1 MIDARLEVAGAAGRQ
16 VAIDRAPFRLGRRS
30 ESDLVLPQG
39 EVSRDHA
46 EIVAADSGFT
56 IRDRG
61 SRYGT
66 FINDEAVTERMLADG
81 DRIRLGRTG
90 GAELVFRLRGARPT
104 TVRDAGGGG
113 GTAAA
118 ADLRHVAALLEG
130 LRALS
135 SARVLDDV
143 LALVMDSAI
152 TVSGAERGFIML
164 ASDEGG
170 LDLKMARARGRKTL
184 PGGGFE
190 TSRKIPE
197 EVFRTGRT
205 RIEADLLDGDLADVH
220 VGTVA
225 LGIRHVLCVP
235 LHLMRFSDA
244 VSAPAEAAPPAE
256 EEARRIG
263 VLYLDGRDKAK
274 LLSPST
280 EGALETLANEA
291 AVAIQ
296 NAELYRMA
304 LENAR
309 LEREMQTAARI
320 QQALLPNRQ
329 RSGAFFDAA
338 AATLPCRSIGG
349 DFFDYIDRPDGAL
362 AFALGDVAGK
372 GPPAALLGALMQG
385 SLAAEGSGGA
395 GPAATM
401 TTVNTALVRRGIQGR
416 FVTLFYAVLYPD
428 GRLIYC
434 NAGHN
439 APVLVTAGGVERLET
454 GGMVVGLFDGVG
466 FDDGTATLRP
476 GDYLVLF
483 SDGVSEAMN
492 PDGEEYGDDR
502 LLECLTGV
510 TGSECEPCL
519 HAIFAS
525 VDRFTAGA
533 AQHDDVTAMVVSY
546 RPRASA
552 AT

>member
-1 MIDARLEVAGAAGRQ
+1 MADPRLEVTGAAGRQ
-16 VAIDRAPFRLGRRS
+16 VPIEKAPFRLGRRAD
-30 ESDLVLPQG
+30 SDLVLSQG

-46 EIVAADSGFT
+46 EILAAGSGYA

-61 SRYGT
+61 SRFGT
-66 FINDEAVTERMLADG
+66 FINDQAVTERVLADG

-90 GAELVFRLRGARPT
+90 GAELVFRLPGALP
-104 TVRDAGGGG
+104 TVRDAGAV
-113 GTAAA
+113 TAAA
-118 ADLRHVAALLEG
+118 ADLRQVAALLEG
-130 LRALS
+130 LRALG

-152 TVSGAERGFIML
+152 AVSGAERGFIML
-164 ASDEGG
+164 ANDDGA
-170 LDLKMARARGRKTL
+170 LDLKMARARGRRTL
-184 PGGGFE
+184 PGSGFE

-225 LGIRHVLCVP
+225 LGIRHVICVP
-235 LHLMRFSDA
+235 LRLMRFSDA
-244 VSAPAEAAPPAE
+244 ASAAPE
-256 EEARRIG
+256 EEEQQQRVG
-263 VLYLDGRDKAK
+263 VLYLDSRDKAK

-296 NAELYRMA
+296 NAELYRAA
-304 LENAR
+304 LDNAR
-309 LEREMQTAARI
+309 LEREMQTAAEI
-320 QQALLPNRQ
+320 QRALLPNRR
-329 RSGAFFDAA
+329 RSGAFFEAA

-349 DFFDYIDRPDGAL
+349 DFFDYIDDRRDESL

-385 SLAAEGSGGA
+385 SLAAEGSVRA

-401 TTVNTALVRRGIQGR
+401 AKVNTALVRRGIQGR
-416 FVTLFYAVLYPD
+416 FVTLFYAVLD
-428 GRLIYC
+428 LHGRLVYC

-454 GGMVVGLFDGVG
+454 GGMVLGLFDGVA
-466 FDDGTATLRP
+466 FDEGTATLRP
-476 GDYLVLF
+476 GDYVVLF

-492 PDGEEYGDDR
+492 ADGEEYGDDR
-502 LLECLTGV
+502 LLACLAEP
-510 TGSECEPCL
+510 SEPGCEARL
-519 HAIFAS
+519 QEIFAS
-525 VDRFTAGA
+525 VERFTAGA
-533 AQHDDVTAMVVSY
+533 PQHDDVTAMVVSY
-546 RPRASA
+546 RPRASE

>member
-1 MIDARLEVAGAAGRQ
+1 MTGARLEGPGAAGRR
-16 VAIDRAPFRLGRRS
+16 VPIDKVPFHLGRRA
-30 ESDLVLPQG
+30 ESDLVLARG

-46 EIVAADSGFT
+46 EIVAAGAGYA

-66 FINDEAVTERMLADG
+66 FVNDELVTHRALSDG
-81 DRIRLGRTG
+81 DRIRLGRGG
-90 GAELVFRLRGARPT
+90 GAELVFRLARAGAATGANAGADRGST
-104 TVRDAGGGG
+104 G
-113 GTAAA
+113 A
-118 ADLRHVAALLEG
+118 ADLRQVAALLEG

-152 TVSGAERGFIML
+152 AVSGAERGFIML
-164 ASDEGG
+164 AADDGA
-170 LDLKMARARGRKTL
+170 LDLKMARARGRRTL
-184 PGGGFE
+184 PGSGFE

-205 RIEADLLDGDLADVH
+205 RIEADLLDGDLANVH

-235 LHLMRFSDA
+235 LRLMRFSDA
-244 VSAPAEAAPPAE
+244 PAPAEDE
-256 EEARRIG
+256 DGERRRIG
-263 VLYLDGRDKAK
+263 VLYLDSRDKAT
-274 LLSPST
+274 LLSPDT
-280 EGALETLANEA
+280 EAALETLANEA

-296 NAELYRMA
+296 NAELYRAA
-304 LENAR
+304 LENAK
-309 LEREMQTAARI
+309 LEREMRTAAEI

-329 RSGAFFDAA
+329 RSGAFFEAA

-385 SLAAEGSGGA
+385 SLAAEGSVGA

-428 GRLIYC
+428 GRLVYC

-439 APVLVTAGGVERLET
+439 APVLVTRTGVQRLDT
-454 GGMVVGLFDGVG
+454 GGMVVGLFDGTP
-466 FDDGTATLRP
+466 FDEGTLRLQP
-476 GDYLVLF
+476 DDYLVVF

-492 PDGEEYGDDR
+492 AAEEEYGDER
-502 LLECLTGV
+502 LLACLAGMTG
-510 TGSECEPCL
+510 TGCEPRL
-519 HAIFAS
+519 QEIFAG
-525 VDRFTAGA
+525 VERFTAGA
-533 AQHDDVTAMVVSY
+533 PQHDDVTAMVVTY

>member
-1 MIDARLEVAGAAGRQ
+1 MSDARLEVIADAGRQ
-16 VAIDRAPFRLGRRS
+16 VPIDEVPFRLGRRAA
-30 ESDLVLPQG
+30 SDLVLPQG

-46 EIVAADSGFT
+46 EIVAAGSGYA
-56 IRDRG
+56 IKDRG

-66 FINDEAVTERMLADG
+66 FINDEAVTERVLAAG

-90 GAELVFRLRGARPT
+90 GAELVFRLAAAPT
-104 TVRDAGGGG
+104 TVQDAGA
-113 GTAAA
+113 GTAA
-118 ADLRHVAALLEG
+118 ADLRQMAALLEG

-135 SARVLDDV
+135 AARVLDDV

-164 ASDEGG
+164 ANDEGA
-170 LDLKMARARGRKTL
+170 LNLKMARARGRQTL
-184 PGGGFE
+184 PGSGFE

-197 EVFRTGRT
+197 EVFRTGKT
-205 RIEADLLDGDLADVH
+205 RIEANLLDGDLADAH

-225 LGIRHVLCVP
+225 LGIRHVICVP
-235 LHLMRFSDA
+235 LRLMRFSDA
-244 VSAPAEAAPPAE
+244 ASAEPPAE
-256 EEARRIG
+256 EEGEQQQRIG
-263 VLYLDGRDKAK
+263 VLYLDSRDKAK
-274 LLSPST
+274 LLSPAT
-280 EGALETLANEA
+280 ESALETLANEA

-296 NAELYRMA
+296 NAELYRAA
-304 LENAR
+304 LDNAR
-309 LEREMQTAARI
+309 LEREMRTAAEI
-320 QQALLPNRQ
+320 QQALLPNRR
-329 RSGAFFDAA
+329 RSGAFFEAA

-349 DFFDYIDRPDGAL
+349 DFFDYVDRPDGSL

-385 SLAAEGSGGA
+385 SLEAEGGRGA
-395 GPAATM
+395 GPAAAL

-416 FVTLFYAVLYPD
+416 FVTLFYAVLDPD

-439 APVLVTAGGVERLET
+439 APVLVRAGGVERMET
-454 GGMVVGLFDGVG
+454 GGMVLGLFDGVPYAE
-466 FDDGTATLRP
+466 GTVTLQS
-476 GDYLVLF
+476 GDFLVLF

-492 PDGEEYGDDR
+492 AAGDEYGDDR
-502 LLECLTGV
+502 LLECLADI
-510 TGSECEPCL
+510 SEPECEACL
-519 HAIFAS
+519 QEIFAS
-525 VDRFTAGA
+525 VERFTAGA
-533 AQHDDVTAMVVSY
+533 PQHDDVTAMVVSY

>member
-1 MIDARLEVAGAAGRQ
+1 MTDARLELTGAEERRVHIGK
-16 VAIDRAPFRLGRRS
+16 APFLLGRRA
-30 ESDLVLPQG
+30 ESDLVLPHA

-46 EIVAADSGFT
+46 EIVEAGSGYA

-66 FINDEAVTERMLADG
+66 FVNEEPVTERALADG
-81 DRIRLGRTG
+81 DRIRLGRSG
-90 GAELVFRLRGARPT
+90 GAELVFRVPGATGST
-104 TVRDAGGGG
+104 TVRDAGGGV
-113 GTAAA
+113 AAA
-118 ADLRHVAALLEG
+118 ADLRQVAALLEG

-135 SARVLDDV
+135 SSRVLDDV

-152 TVSGAERGFIML
+152 AVSGAERGFIML
-164 ASDEGG
+164 ANDDGALE
-170 LDLKMARARGRKTL
+170 LKMARARGRQTL
-184 PGGGFE
+184 PGSGFE

-205 RIEADLLDGDLADVH
+205 RIEADLLDGDLVNVH

-235 LHLMRFSDA
+235 LRLMQFSDA
-244 VSAPAEAAPPAE
+244 AEAAPAE
-256 EEARRIG
+256 DAAPRRIG
-263 VLYLDGRDKAK
+263 VLYLDSRDKAK
-274 LLSPST
+274 LLLPST

-296 NAELYRMA
+296 NAELYRAA
-304 LENAR
+304 LENAK
-309 LEREMQTAARI
+309 LEREMQTAAEI

-329 RSGAFFDAA
+329 RSGVFFEAA

-372 GPPAALLGALMQG
+372 GPPAALLAALMLG
-385 SLAAEGSGGA
+385 SLAAEGCGGA

-428 GRLIYC
+428 GRLVYC

-439 APVLVTAGGVERLET
+439 APVLVTPAGVERLET
-454 GGMVVGLFDGVG
+454 GGMVVGLFDGVP
-466 FDDGTATLRP
+466 FAEGTVTLQP
-476 GDYLVLF
+476 HDYLVLF

-492 PDGEEYGDDR
+492 ASEEEFGDDR
-502 LLECLTGV
+502 LIECLHGT
-510 TGSECEPCL
+510 TGSACEPRL
-519 HAIFAS
+519 QRIFAG
-525 VDRFTAGA
+525 VEQFTAGA
-533 AQHDDVTAMVVSY
+533 AQHDDVTAMVVAY

>member
-1 MIDARLEVAGAAGRQ
+1 MADARLEVIADAGRQ
-16 VAIDRAPFRLGRRS
+16 VRIDKAPFRLGRRAD
-30 ESDLVLPQG
+30 SDLVLPRG

-46 EIVAADSGFT
+46 EIVAAGSGYA

-61 SRYGT
+61 SRHGT
-66 FINDEAVTERMLADG
+66 FVNDEAVTERALADG
-81 DRIRLGRTG
+81 DRIRLGRG
-90 GAELVFRLRGARPT
+90 RGAELVFRLAAAPP
-104 TVRDAGGGG
+104 TVRDAGA

-118 ADLRHVAALLEG
+118 NDLRQMAALLEG

-164 ASDEGG
+164 ANDDGA
-170 LDLKMARARGRKTL
+170 LDLKMARARGRQTL
-184 PGGGFE
+184 PGSGFE

-205 RIEADLLDGDLADVH
+205 RIEANLLDGDLADVH

-225 LGIRHVLCVP
+225 LGIRHVICVP
-235 LHLMRFSDA
+235 LRLMRFSDA
-244 VSAPAEAAPPAE
+244 ASAGPE
-256 EEARRIG
+256 EERQQRIG
-263 VLYLDGRDKAK
+263 VLYLDSRDKAR
-274 LLSPST
+274 LLSPAT
-280 EGALETLANEA
+280 EGALETLADEA

-296 NAELYRMA
+296 NAELYRAA
-304 LENAR
+304 LDNAR
-309 LEREMQTAARI
+309 LEREMQTAAEI
-320 QQALLPNRQ
+320 QQALLPNRR
-329 RSGAFFDAA
+329 RSGGFFEAA

-349 DFFDYIDRPDGAL
+349 DFFDYIDIERPDEAL

-385 SLAAEGSGGA
+385 SLAAEGSAGA
-395 GPAATM
+395 GPAATL
-401 TTVNTALVRRGIQGR
+401 TRVNAALVRRGIQGR
-416 FVTLFYAVLYPD
+416 FVTLFYAVLNPD
-428 GRLIYC
+428 GRLVYC

-439 APVLVTAGGVERLET
+439 APVLVRAGGVERLDA
-454 GGMVVGLFDGVG
+454 GGMVLGLFDGVPYDEG
-466 FDDGTATLRP
+466 AVILQP
-476 GDYLVLF
+476 GDWIVVF

-492 PDGEEYGDDR
+492 ADGEEYGDDR
-502 LLECLTGV
+502 LLECLADL
-510 TGSECEPCL
+510 SEPGCEARL
-519 HAIFAS
+519 RAIFA
-525 VDRFTAGA
+525 DLERFTAGA
-533 AQHDDVTAMVVSY
+533 PQHDDVTAMVVSY

>member
-1 MIDARLEVAGAAGRQ
+1 MGPVVTDVRLEVTGGTGSPISIER
-16 VAIDRAPFRLGRRS
+16 VPFRIGRHA
-30 ESDLVLPQG
+30 ESDLVLSHG

-46 EIVAADSGFT
+46 EVVAVGSGYA

-66 FINDEAVTERMLADG
+66 FVNDEQVTERALGDG
-81 DRIRLGRTG
+81 DRIRLGRIG
-90 GAELVFRLRGARPT
+90 GAEVIVHLRT
-104 TVRDAGGGG
+104 TAGSVEPPSGI
-113 GTAAA
+113 GTATA
-118 ADLRHVAALLEG
+118 ADLRQVAALLDG

-135 SARVLDDV
+135 SSRVLDDV
-143 LALVMDSAI
+143 LVLVMDSAI
-152 TVSGAERGFIML
+152 AVSGAERGFIML
-164 ASDEGG
+164 AKGDGALE
-170 LDLKMARARGRKTL
+170 LKLARARGRRTL
-184 PGGGFE
+184 PGSGFE

-205 RIEADLLDGDLADVH
+205 RIEADLLDGDLANVH

-235 LHLMRFSDA
+235 LRLMRFSDA
-244 VSAPAEAAPPAE
+244 VDAAPAGE
-256 EEARRIG
+256 ERQQRIG
-263 VLYLDGRDKAK
+263 VLYLDSRDKAK
-274 LLSPST
+274 LLSRGT

-296 NAELYRMA
+296 NAELYRAA
-304 LENAR
+304 LENAK
-309 LEREMQTAARI
+309 LERELQTAAEI

-329 RSGAFFDAA
+329 RSGAFFEAA

-372 GPPAALLGALMQG
+372 GPPAALLAALMQG
-385 SLAAEGSGGA
+385 SLAAEGCVGA

-401 TTVNTALVRRGIQGR
+401 TTVNTALVRRGVQGR

-428 GRLIYC
+428 GRLVYC

-439 APVLVTAGGVERLET
+439 APVLVTASGVSRLDT
-454 GGMVVGLFDGVG
+454 GGMVVGLFDGVP
-466 FDDGTATLRP
+466 FDEGTAILQP
-476 GDYLVLF
+476 ADYLVLF

-492 PDGEEYGDDR
+492 GDEEEYGDDR
-502 LLECLTGV
+502 LLECLAGM
-510 TGSECEPCL
+510 TGSACEPRL
-519 HAIFAS
+519 QEIFAS
-525 VDRFTAGA
+525 VERFTAGA
-533 AQHDDVTAMVVSY
+533 PQHDDVTAMVVTY
-546 RPRASA
+546 QPRASA

>member
-1 MIDARLEVAGAAGRQ
+1 MTGARLEGPGAGGRR
-16 VAIDRAPFRLGRRS
+16 VPIDKVPFHLGRRA
-30 ESDLVLPQG
+30 ESDLVLPHG

-46 EIVAADSGFT
+46 EIVAAGGRYA

-66 FINDEAVTERMLADG
+66 FVNEEPVTERALADG
-81 DRIRLGRTG
+81 DRLRLGRRG
-90 GAELVFRLRGARPT
+90 GAELVFRHPAAVAATSRNVADDAT
-104 TVRDAGGGG
+104 TG
-113 GTAAA
+113 
-118 ADLRHVAALLEG
+118 ADLRQVAVLLEG

-143 LALVMDSAI
+143 LALVIDSAI
-152 TVSGAERGFIML
+152 AVSGAERGFIML
-164 ASDEGG
+164 ANDDGA
-170 LDLKMARARGRKTL
+170 LDLKMARARGRQTL
-184 PGGGFE
+184 PGSGFD

-205 RIEADLLDGDLADVH
+205 RMEADLLGGDLAGRH

-235 LHLMRFSDA
+235 LRSMQFSDA
-244 VSAPAEAAPPAE
+244 PAPAEDE
-256 EEARRIG
+256 DGRRRIG
-263 VLYLDGRDKAK
+263 VLYLDGRDRAT
-274 LLSPST
+274 LLSPDT
-280 EGALETLANEA
+280 EAALETLANEA

-296 NAELYRMA
+296 NAELYRAA
-304 LENAR
+304 LENAK
-309 LEREMQTAARI
+309 LEREMRTAAEI

-329 RSGAFFDAA
+329 RSGAFFEAA

-385 SLAAEGSGGA
+385 SLAAEGSIGA

-401 TTVNTALVRRGIQGR
+401 ATVNTALVRRGIQGR

-428 GRLIYC
+428 GRLVYC

-439 APVLVTAGGVERLET
+439 APVLVTKTGVRRLET
-454 GGMVVGLFDGVG
+454 GGMVVGLFDGIS
-466 FDDGTATLRP
+466 FAEGTVNLQP
-476 GDYLVLF
+476 DDYLVVF
-483 SDGVSEAMN
+483 SDGVPEAMN
-492 PDGEEYGDDR
+492 AAEEEYGDER
-502 LLECLTGV
+502 LLACLAGMTGA
-510 TGSECEPCL
+510 GCEPRL
-519 HAIFAS
+519 QEIFAG
-525 VDRFTAGA
+525 VERFTAGA
-533 AQHDDVTAMVVSY
+533 PQHDDVTAMVVTY

>member
-1 MIDARLEVAGAAGRQ
+1 MEEARLELTGAAERGMR
-16 VAIDRAPFRLGRRS
+16 IDKAPFLLGRRA
-30 ESDLVLPQG
+30 ESDLVLPHA

-46 EIVAADSGFT
+46 EIVEAGSGYA

-66 FINDEAVTERMLADG
+66 FVNEEPVTERALADG
-81 DRIRLGRTG
+81 DLIRLGRSG
-90 GAELVFRLRGARPT
+90 GAELVFRLPGGAASRT
-104 TVRDAGGGG
+104 ARDAGGGL
-113 GTAAA
+113 AAA
-118 ADLRHVAALLEG
+118 ADLRQVAALLEG

-152 TVSGAERGFIML
+152 AVSGAERGFIML
-164 ASDEGG
+164 ANGDGALE
-170 LDLKMARARGRKTL
+170 LKLARARGRQTL
-184 PGGGFE
+184 PGSGFE

-205 RIEADLLDGDLADVH
+205 RIEADLLDGDLANVH

-235 LHLMRFSDA
+235 LRLMRFSDTA
-244 VSAPAEAAPPAE
+244 DAEPSSSE
-256 EEARRIG
+256 QQQRRIG
-263 VLYLDGRDKAK
+263 VLYLDSRDKAR
-274 LLSPST
+274 LLSPGT

-296 NAELYRMA
+296 NAELYRAA
-304 LENAR
+304 LENAK
-309 LEREMQTAARI
+309 LEREMQTAAEI
-320 QQALLPNRQ
+320 QQALLPHRQ
-329 RSGAFFDAA
+329 RSGAFFEAA

-372 GPPAALLGALMQG
+372 GPPAALLAALMQG
-385 SLAAEGSGGA
+385 SLAAEGCVGA

-401 TTVNTALVRRGIQGR
+401 TTVNTALVRRGVQGR
-416 FVTLFYAVLYPD
+416 FVTLFYAVLNPD
-428 GRLIYC
+428 GRLVYC

-439 APVLVTAGGVERLET
+439 APVLVTATGVARLDI
-454 GGMVVGLFDGVG
+454 GGMVVGLFDGVP
-466 FDDGTATLRP
+466 FDEGAVTLQP
-476 GDYLVLF
+476 GDCVVLF
-483 SDGVSEAMN
+483 SDGVPEAMN
-492 PDGEEYGDDR
+492 GDEEEYGDNR
-502 LLECLTGV
+502 LLECLAGM
-510 TGSECEPCL
+510 TGSACEPRL
-519 HAIFAS
+519 QEIFAS
-525 VDRFTAGA
+525 VERFTAGA
-533 AQHDDVTAMVVSY
+533 PQHDDVTAMVVTY
-546 RPRASA
+546 QPRASA

>member
-1 MIDARLEVAGAAGRQ
+1 MADVRLEVTGVTGSPISIER
-16 VAIDRAPFRLGRRS
+16 VPFRIGRRA
-30 ESDLVLPQG
+30 ESDLVLSHG

-46 EIVAADSGFT
+46 EVVAVGSGYA

-66 FINDEAVTERMLADG
+66 FVNDEPVTERALGDG
-81 DRIRLGRTG
+81 DRIRLGRIG
-90 GAELVFRLRGARPT
+90 GAEVIVHLRGTAEST
-104 TVRDAGGGG
+104 ELGAGIG
-113 GTAAA
+113 AATA
-118 ADLRHVAALLEG
+118 ADLRQVAALLDG

-135 SARVLDDV
+135 SSRVLDDV

-152 TVSGAERGFIML
+152 AVSGAERGFIML
-164 ASDEGG
+164 ANDDGA
-170 LDLKMARARGRKTL
+170 LDLKMARARGRQTL
-184 PGGGFE
+184 PGSGFE

-205 RIEADLLDGDLADVH
+205 RIEADLLTGDLANVH

-235 LHLMRFSDA
+235 LRLMRFSDA
-244 VSAPAEAAPPAE
+244 ADAEPAAE
-256 EEARRIG
+256 RQQHRIG
-263 VLYLDGRDKAK
+263 VLYLDSRDKAK
-274 LLSPST
+274 LLSRST

-296 NAELYRMA
+296 NAELYRAA
-304 LENAR
+304 LENAK
-309 LEREMQTAARI
+309 LERELQTAAEI
-320 QQALLPNRQ
+320 QQALLPKRQ
-329 RSGAFFDAA
+329 RSGVFFEAA

-372 GPPAALLGALMQG
+372 GPPAALLAALMQG
-385 SLAAEGSGGA
+385 SLAAEGCVGA

-401 TTVNTALVRRGIQGR
+401 TTVNTALVRRGVEGR

-428 GRLIYC
+428 GRLVYC

-439 APVLVTAGGVERLET
+439 APVLVTAHGVSRLDT
-454 GGMVVGLFDGVG
+454 GGMVVGLFDGVP
-466 FDDGTATLRP
+466 FDEGTAILQP
-476 GDYLVLF
+476 ADYLVLF

-492 PDGEEYGDDR
+492 GDDEEYGDDR
-502 LLECLTGV
+502 LLECLAGL
-510 TGSECEPCL
+510 TGSACEPRL
-519 HAIFAS
+519 QAILAS
-525 VDRFTAGA
+525 VERFTAGA
-533 AQHDDVTAMVVSY
+533 PQHDDVTAMVVTY
-546 RPRASA
+546 QPRASA

>member
-1 MIDARLEVAGAAGRQ
+1 MEDARLELTGAAQRR
-16 VAIDRAPFRLGRRS
+16 VRIDKVPFLLGRRA
-30 ESDLVLPQG
+30 ESDLVLPYA

-46 EIVAADSGFT
+46 EIVEDGAGYAL
-56 IRDRG
+56 RDRG

-66 FINDEAVTERMLADG
+66 FLNEEPVTERTLADG
-81 DRIRLGRTG
+81 DRIRLGRSG
-90 GAELVFRLRGARPT
+90 GAELVFRLAGATAPAT
-104 TVRDAGGGG
+104 AHNAAEGF
-113 GTAAA
+113 AAA
-118 ADLRHVAALLEG
+118 TDLRQVAVLLEG

-143 LALVMDSAI
+143 LVLVMDSAI
-152 TVSGAERGFIML
+152 AVSGAERGFIML
-164 ASDEGG
+164 ANGDGALE
-170 LDLKMARARGRKTL
+170 LKLARARGRRTL
-184 PGGGFE
+184 PGSGFE

-235 LHLMRFSDA
+235 LRLMRFSDA
-244 VSAPAEAAPPAE
+244 ADAAPAGGE
-256 EEARRIG
+256 RQQRIG
-263 VLYLDGRDKAK
+263 VLYLDSRDKAK
-274 LLSPST
+274 LLSPGT

-296 NAELYRMA
+296 NAELYRAA
-304 LENAR
+304 LENAK
-309 LEREMQTAARI
+309 LERELQTAAEI
-320 QQALLPNRQ
+320 QQALLPKRQ
-329 RSGAFFDAA
+329 RSGGFFEAA

-372 GPPAALLGALMQG
+372 GPPAALLAALMQG
-385 SLAAEGSGGA
+385 SLAAEGCVGA

-401 TTVNTALVRRGIQGR
+401 ATVNTALVRRGVQGR

-428 GRLIYC
+428 GRLVYC

-439 APVLVTAGGVERLET
+439 APVLVTANGVSRLDT
-454 GGMVVGLFDGVG
+454 GGMVVGLFDGVP
-466 FDDGTATLRP
+466 FDEGTAVLQP
-476 GDYLVLF
+476 ADYLVLF

-492 PDGEEYGDDR
+492 GDEEEYGDDR
-502 LLECLTGV
+502 LLECLAGT
-510 TGSECEPCL
+510 TGSACEPRL
-519 HAIFAS
+519 QEILAS
-525 VDRFTAGA
+525 VERFTAGA
-533 AQHDDVTAMVVSY
+533 PQHDDVTAMVVTY
-546 RPRASA
+546 QPRASA

>member
-1 MIDARLEVAGAAGRQ
+1 MEDARLELKGAAERGMR
-16 VAIDRAPFRLGRRS
+16 IDKAPFLLGRRA
-30 ESDLVLPQG
+30 ESDFVLPYA

-46 EIVAADSGFT
+46 EIVGAGSGYA

-66 FINDEAVTERMLADG
+66 FVNEEPVTERALADG
-81 DRIRLGRTG
+81 DRIRLGRSG
-90 GAELVFRLRGARPT
+90 GAELVFRLRGAAAST
-104 TVRDAGGGG
+104 TARDAGGEV
-113 GTAAA
+113 AAA
-118 ADLRHVAALLEG
+118 ADLRQVAALLEG

-152 TVSGAERGFIML
+152 AVSGAERGFIML
-164 ASDEGG
+164 ANGDGALE
-170 LDLKMARARGRKTL
+170 LKLARARGRQTL
-184 PGGGFE
+184 PGSGFE

-205 RIEADLLDGDLADVH
+205 RIEADLLDGGLADVH

-235 LHLMRFSDA
+235 LRLMRFSDA
-244 VSAPAEAAPPAE
+244 AEAAPAGQE
-256 EEARRIG
+256 QQRIG
-263 VLYLDGRDKAK
+263 VLYLDSRDKAQ
-274 LLSPST
+274 LLSPGT

-296 NAELYRMA
+296 NAELYRAA
-304 LENAR
+304 LENAK
-309 LEREMQTAARI
+309 LEREMQTAAEI

-329 RSGAFFDAA
+329 RSGAFFEAA

-372 GPPAALLGALMQG
+372 GPPAALLAALMQG
-385 SLAAEGSGGA
+385 SLAAEGCVGA

-401 TTVNTALVRRGIQGR
+401 TTVNTALVRRGVQGR
-416 FVTLFYAVLYPD
+416 FVTLFYAVLHPD
-428 GRLIYC
+428 GRLVYC

-439 APVLVTAGGVERLET
+439 APVLVTATGVARLDV
-454 GGMVVGLFDGVG
+454 GGMVVGLFDGVP
-466 FDDGTATLRP
+466 FDEGAVTLQP
-476 GDYLVLF
+476 NDCVVLF
-483 SDGVSEAMN
+483 SDGVSEALN
-492 PDGEEYGDDR
+492 ADEEEYGDDR
-502 LLECLTGV
+502 LLECLAGM
-510 TGSECEPCL
+510 TGSACEPRL
-519 HAIFAS
+519 REIFAS
-525 VDRFTAGA
+525 VERFTAGA
-533 AQHDDVTAMVVSY
+533 AQHDDVTAMVVTY
-546 RPRASA
+546 QPRASA
-552 AT
+552 AR

>member
-1 MIDARLEVAGAAGRQ
+1 MTDARLEVTGASKRQ
-16 VAIDRAPFRLGRRS
+16 VRIDKVPFRLGRRPD
-30 ESDLVLPQG
+30 SDLVLPQG
-39 EVSRDHA
+39 EISRDHA
-46 EIVAADSGFT
+46 EIVVAGSGYA

-61 SRYGT
+61 SRFGT
-66 FINDEAVTERMLADG
+66 FVNDEAVTERLLAEG
-81 DRIRLGRTG
+81 DRIRLGRVG
-90 GAELVFRLRGARPT
+90 GAEFVFRLPGTSPE
-104 TVRDAGGGG
+104 TVREAGAG
-113 GTAAA
+113 AAGA
-118 ADLRHVAALLEG
+118 ADLRQIAALLEG

-152 TVSGAERGFIML
+152 AVSGAERGFIML
-164 ASDEGG
+164 ANDDGA
-170 LDLKMARARGRKTL
+170 LDLKMARGRGRQTL
-184 PGGGFE
+184 PGSGFE

-205 RIEADLLDGDLADVH
+205 RIEADLLDGDLASVH

-235 LHLMRFSDA
+235 LRLMQIADTADA
-244 VSAPAEAAPPAE
+244 APAGEPE
-256 EEARRIG
+256 QRRIG
-263 VLYLDGRDKAK
+263 VLYLDSRDKAQ

-291 AVAIQ
+291 AVAIR
-296 NAELYRMA
+296 NAELYRAA

-309 LEREMQTAARI
+309 LEREMQTAAEI
-320 QQALLPNRQ
+320 QRALLPNRQ
-329 RSGAFFDAA
+329 RSGAFFEAA

-385 SLAAEGSGGA
+385 SLAAEGGAGA

-428 GRLIYC
+428 GRLSYC

-439 APVLVTAGGVERLET
+439 APMLVTAGGVERLET
-454 GGMVVGLFDGVG
+454 GGMVVGLFDGVP
-466 FDDGTATLRP
+466 FAEGTATLRS
-476 GDYLVLF
+476 DDSVVLF

-492 PDGEEYGDDR
+492 AGGEEYGDDR
-502 LLECLTGV
+502 LLECV
-510 TGSECEPCL
+510 ADFSEPECEARL
-519 HAIFAS
+519 QRIFAS
-525 VDRFTAGA
+525 VERFTAGA
-533 AQHDDVTAMVVSY
+533 PQHDDVTAMVVRY
-546 RPRASA
+546 QARASA

>member
-1 MIDARLEVAGAAGRQ
+1 MTDARLEMTGASARQ
-16 VAIDRAPFRLGRRS
+16 VSIDKVPFFLGRRA
-30 ESDLVLPQG
+30 ESDLVLPHG
-39 EVSRDHA
+39 EVSRNHA
-46 EIVAADSGFT
+46 EIRAAGAGYA

-66 FINDEAVTERMLADG
+66 FVNGEPVTERAERALAVG
-81 DRIRLGRTG
+81 ERIRLGRGG
-90 GAELVFRLRGARPT
+90 GAELGFRQAGGAPATGGDTDRGA
-104 TVRDAGGGG
+104 
-113 GTAAA
+113 AAVT
-118 ADLRHVAALLEG
+118 DLRQVAALLEG

-152 TVSGAERGFIML
+152 AVSGAERGFIML
-164 ASDEGG
+164 ANEDGA
-170 LDLKMARARGRKTL
+170 LDLKMARARGRQTL
-184 PGGGFE
+184 PGSGFE

-205 RIEADLLDGDLADVH
+205 RIEADLLDGDLADMH

-235 LHLMRFSDA
+235 LRLMQFSD
-244 VSAPAEAAPPAE
+244 SADATPAALAAE
-256 EEARRIG
+256 EEQRRIG
-263 VLYLDGRDKAK
+263 VLYLDSRDKAE
-274 LLSPST
+274 LLSSST

-296 NAELYRMA
+296 NAELYRAA
-304 LENAR
+304 LENAK
-309 LEREMQTAARI
+309 LEREMRTAAEI

-329 RSGAFFDAA
+329 RSGAFFEAA

-349 DFFDYIDRPDGAL
+349 DFFDYIDRPDGSL

-385 SLAAEGSGGA
+385 SLAAEGSAGA

-416 FVTLFYAVLYPD
+416 FVTLFYAVLHPD

-439 APVLVTAGGVERLET
+439 APMLVTAAGVSRLET
-454 GGMVVGLFDGVG
+454 GGMVVGLFDGTP
-466 FDDGTATLRP
+466 FAEGTVSLRP
-476 GDYLVLF
+476 GDYLLLF

-492 PDGEEYGDDR
+492 ADGEEYGDDR
-502 LLECLTGV
+502 LLECLAGM
-510 TGSECEPCL
+510 TGSACEPRL
-519 HAIFAS
+519 QEIFAG
-525 VDRFTAGA
+525 VERFTAGA
-533 AQHDDVTAMVVSY
+533 AQHDDVTAMVVTY

>member
-1 MIDARLEVAGAAGRQ
+1 MEDARLELNGAAERGMR
-16 VAIDRAPFRLGRRS
+16 IDKAPFLLGRRA
-30 ESDLVLPQG
+30 ESDFVLPYA

-46 EIVAADSGFT
+46 EIVEAGAGYA

-66 FINDEAVTERMLADG
+66 FVNEEPVTERALADG
-81 DRIRLGRTG
+81 DRIRLGRSG
-90 GAELVFRLRGARPT
+90 GAELVFRLPSAAAST
-104 TVRDAGGGG
+104 TARDAGGGV
-113 GTAAA
+113 AAA
-118 ADLRHVAALLEG
+118 ADLRQVAALLEG

-152 TVSGAERGFIML
+152 AVSGAERGFIML
-164 ASDEGG
+164 ANGDGALE
-170 LDLKMARARGRKTL
+170 LKLARARGRRTL
-184 PGGGFE
+184 PGSGFE

-235 LHLMRFSDA
+235 LRLMRFSDA
-244 VSAPAEAAPPAE
+244 AEAASAGE
-256 EEARRIG
+256 QQQRIG
-263 VLYLDGRDKAK
+263 VLYLDSRDKAQ
-274 LLSPST
+274 LLSPGT

-296 NAELYRMA
+296 NAELYRAA
-304 LENAR
+304 LENAK
-309 LEREMQTAARI
+309 LEREMQTAAEI

-329 RSGAFFDAA
+329 RSGAFFEAA

-372 GPPAALLGALMQG
+372 GPPAALLAALMQG
-385 SLAAEGSGGA
+385 SLAAEGCAGA

-401 TTVNTALVRRGIQGR
+401 TTVNTALVRRGVQGR
-416 FVTLFYAVLYPD
+416 FVTLFYAVLHPD
-428 GRLIYC
+428 GRLVYC

-439 APVLVTAGGVERLET
+439 APVLVTATGVARLDI
-454 GGMVVGLFDGVG
+454 GGMVVGLFDGVP
-466 FDDGTATLRP
+466 FDEGAVTLQP
-476 GDYLVLF
+476 NDCVVLF
-483 SDGVSEAMN
+483 SDGVSEALN
-492 PDGEEYGDDR
+492 ADEEEYGDDR
-502 LLECLTGV
+502 LLECLAGL
-510 TGSECEPCL
+510 TGSACEPRL
-519 HAIFAS
+519 QEIFAS
-525 VDRFTAGA
+525 VERFTAGA
-533 AQHDDVTAMVVSY
+533 AQHDDVTAMVVTY
-546 RPRASA
+546 QPRASA

>member
-1 MIDARLEVAGAAGRQ
+1 MTRMADARLEVIADAGRR
-16 VAIDRAPFRLGRRS
+16 VRIDKTPFRLGRRA
-30 ESDLVLPQG
+30 ESDLVLPRG

-46 EIVAADSGFT
+46 EIVAAGSGYA
-56 IRDRG
+56 IKDRG

-66 FINDEAVTERMLADG
+66 FLNDEAVTEQTLADG

-90 GAELVFRLRGARPT
+90 GAELVFRLAAASS
-104 TVRDAGGGG
+104 TVRDAGE

-118 ADLRHVAALLEG
+118 ADLRQMAALLEG

-164 ASDEGG
+164 ANDDGA
-170 LDLKMARARGRKTL
+170 LDLKMARARGRQTL
-184 PGGGFE
+184 PGSGFK

-205 RIEADLLDGDLADVH
+205 RIEANLLDGDLADAH

-225 LGIRHVLCVP
+225 LGIRHVICVP
-235 LHLMRFSDA
+235 LRVMRFSDA
-244 VSAPAEAAPPAE
+244 ASAGPE
-256 EEARRIG
+256 EEEEKQPQQRIG
-263 VLYLDGRDKAK
+263 VLYLDSRDKAK
-274 LLSPST
+274 LLSPAT

-296 NAELYRMA
+296 NAELYRAA
-304 LENAR
+304 LDNAR
-309 LEREMQTAARI
+309 LEREMQTAAEI
-320 QQALLPNRQ
+320 QQALLPNRR
-329 RSGAFFDAA
+329 RSGAFFEAA

-349 DFFDYIDRPDGAL
+349 DFFDYVDRPDGSL

-385 SLAAEGSGGA
+385 SLEAEGGRGA
-395 GPAATM
+395 GPAATLS
-401 TTVNTALVRRGIQGR
+401 TVNTALVRRGIQGR
-416 FVTLFYAVLYPD
+416 FVTLFYAMLDPR
-428 GRLIYC
+428 GRLVYC

-439 APVLVTAGGVERLET
+439 APVLVRADGVERLET
-454 GGMVVGLFDGVG
+454 GGMVLGLYDGVPY
-466 FDDGTATLRP
+466 DEGTVILQP
-476 GDYLVLF
+476 GDCVVLF

-492 PDGEEYGDDR
+492 ADGEEYGDDR
-502 LLECLTGV
+502 LLACLADL
-510 TGSECEPCL
+510 SEPECEARL
-519 HAIFAS
+519 QEIFAS
-525 VDRFTAGA
+525 VERFTAGA
-533 AQHDDVTAMVVSY
+533 PQHDDVTAMVVSY

>member
-1 MIDARLEVAGAAGRQ
+1 MADVRLEVTGVTGSPISIER
-16 VAIDRAPFRLGRRS
+16 VPFRIGRRA
-30 ESDLVLPQG
+30 ESDLVLSHG

-46 EIVAADSGFT
+46 EVVAVGSGYA

-66 FINDEAVTERMLADG
+66 FVNDEPVTERALGDG
-81 DRIRLGRTG
+81 DRIRLGRIG
-90 GAELVFRLRGARPT
+90 GAEVIVHLRGTAEST
-104 TVRDAGGGG
+104 ELGAGIG
-113 GTAAA
+113 AATA
-118 ADLRHVAALLEG
+118 ADLRQVAALLDG

-135 SARVLDDV
+135 SSRVLDDV

-152 TVSGAERGFIML
+152 AVSGAERGFIML
-164 ASDEGG
+164 ANDDGA
-170 LDLKMARARGRKTL
+170 LDLKMARARGRQTL
-184 PGGGFE
+184 PGSGFE

-205 RIEADLLDGDLADVH
+205 RIEADLLTGDLANVH

-235 LHLMRFSDA
+235 LRLMRFSDA
-244 VSAPAEAAPPAE
+244 ADAEPAAE
-256 EEARRIG
+256 RQQHRIG

-274 LLSPST
+274 LLSRST

-296 NAELYRMA
+296 NAELYRAA
-304 LENAR
+304 LENAK
-309 LEREMQTAARI
+309 LERELQTAAEI
-320 QQALLPNRQ
+320 QQALLPNRR
-329 RSGAFFDAA
+329 RSGVFFEAA

-372 GPPAALLGALMQG
+372 GPPAALLAALMQG
-385 SLAAEGSGGA
+385 SLAAEGCVGA

-401 TTVNTALVRRGIQGR
+401 TTVNTALVRRGVEGR

-428 GRLIYC
+428 GRLVYC

-439 APVLVTAGGVERLET
+439 APVLVTAHGVSRLDT
-454 GGMVVGLFDGVG
+454 GGMVVGLFDGVP
-466 FDDGTATLRP
+466 FDEGTAILQP
-476 GDYLVLF
+476 ADYLVLF

-492 PDGEEYGDDR
+492 GDDEEYGDDR
-502 LLECLTGV
+502 LLECLAGL
-510 TGSECEPCL
+510 TGSACEPRL
-519 HAIFAS
+519 QAILAS
-525 VDRFTAGA
+525 VERFTAGA
-533 AQHDDVTAMVVSY
+533 PQHDDVTAMVVTY
-546 RPRASA
+546 QPRASA